1 MANEGDEI
9 ALAAGFDTPN
19 AEAILGVVERDAV
32 DQPSQDLGRGA
43 RPGWLYHRG
52 KMNAEI
58 RSRYQDRASSPMPV
72 GANLSMARVRQR
84 KWLTRSIG
92 GWIAAACVAQT
103 ILFIIN
109 ILQC

>member
-1 MANEGDEI
+1 MSDDGDEI
-9 ALAAGFDTPN
+9 ALATSFDTQN
-19 AEAILGVVERDAV
+19 AEAVLGVVERDAV

-72 GANLSMARVRQR
+72 GANLSMARVR
-84 KWLTRSIG
+84 SDSG
-92 GWIAAACVAQT
+92 
-103 ILFIIN
+103 
-109 ILQC
+109 

>member
-1 MANEGDEI
+1 
-9 ALAAGFDTPN
+9 
-19 AEAILGVVERDAV
+19 VERDAV
-32 DQPSQDLGRGA
+32 DQPSQDLGWRA

-58 RSRYQDRASSPMPV
+58 RSRYQDRASSPVPV

-92 GWIAAACVAQT
+92 GWIAAACVAQSV
-103 ILFIIN
+103 IA
-109 ILQC
+109 